1 MGRTD
6 YYPQAD
12 VGTRPGVEDRPS
24 QYFEFSAVRIKK
36 RSVALFL
43 MRLPAFIP
51 WILIIRGW
59 LNLNSQEVLTN
70 TEADVLGTGGALCFF
85 IALTITPAI
94 TMTGAQW
101 IAPLR
106 RWYGI
111 MFALIGIS
119 DGTTAAITT
128 DFAGGPL
135 GRLAGHTFLLSGF
148 LIVLIALPILA
159 TANTPMQRRLGRW
172 WKRLQKVT
180 YVLWGLVLLH
190 LLLLDGITPF
200 QNNGTDGD
208 PVFHQRFYQVMAL
221 SAPLFVLRLPPV
233 RRWVIEQRTAG
244 RAWLPWLVMSPLLTF
259 YLIGIVFMI
268 NEEFFTGLKVITMT
282 NLFHN

>member
-6 YYPQAD
+6 VD
-12 VGTRPGVEDRPS
+12 VRSVEDTRPS
-24 QYFEFSAVRIKK
+24 QYLEFSAVTIKK
-36 RSVALFL
+36 RSIALFL
-43 MRLPAFIP
+43 LRLPAFIP
-51 WILIIRGW
+51 WIFIVRGW
-59 LNLNSQEVLTN
+59 FNLNAQDVLTN
-70 TEADVLGTGGALCFF
+70 TEADVLGSGGEACFF
-85 IALTITPAI
+85 IALSITPII

-128 DFAGGPL
+128 DFAGGPV
-135 GRLAGHTFLLSGF
+135 GRLAGHTFLLSGL
-148 LIVLIALPILA
+148 LIVLIAAPILA
-159 TANTPMQRRLGRW
+159 TANTPSQRILGRW

-180 YVLWGLVLLH
+180 YVVWGFVILH
-190 LLLLDGITPF
+190 LLLLDGLTPF

-208 PVFHQRFYQVMAL
+208 PVFHQRFYQAVAI
-221 SAPLFVLRLPPV
+221 SIPLFVLRLPPV
-233 RRWVIEQRTAG
+233 RRWVIEQRTNG
-244 RAWLPWLVMSPLLTF
+244 RAWLPWLALSPLIAF
-259 YLIGIVFMI
+259 YFLGFVFVI
-268 NEEFFTGLKVITMT
+268 NEEVFTGLKVLTMT

>member
-12 VGTRPGVEDRPS
+12 AGARTEVEDRPS
-24 QYFEFSAVRIKK
+24 QYFEFSAVRIRK
-36 RSVALFL
+36 RSVALFF

-51 WILIIRGW
+51 WIFILRGW
-59 LNLNSQEVLTN
+59 LNLNAHEVLTN
-70 TEADVLGTGGALCFF
+70 TEADVLGTGGEFCFF

-135 GRLAGHTFLLSGF
+135 GRLAGHTFLLTGF

-172 WKRLQKVT
+172 WKRLQKMT

-190 LLLLDGITPF
+190 LLLLDGLAPF
-200 QNNGTDGD
+200 QNNGVDGD
-208 PVFHQRFYQVMAL
+208 PVFHQRFYQAMAV

-233 RRWVIEQRTAG
+233 RRWVIEQRTSG
-244 RAWLPWLVMSPLLTF
+244 RAWLAWLVMSPLWAF
-259 YLIGIVFMI
+259 YFIGIAFII

-282 NLFHN
+282 NLFSN

>member
-6 YYPQAD
+6 VD
-12 VGTRPGVEDRPS
+12 VRSVEDTRPS
-24 QYFEFSAVRIKK
+24 QYLEFSAITIKK
-36 RSVALFL
+36 RSIALFFL
-43 MRLPAFIP
+43 RLPAFIP
-51 WILIIRGW
+51 WIFMARGW
-59 LNLNSQEVLTN
+59 ISLNQGDTLTT

-85 IALTITPAI
+85 MALTITPMI
-94 TMTGAQW
+94 TMTGQQW

-135 GRLAGHTFLLSGF
+135 GRLAGHSFLLSGF

-159 TANTPMQRRLGRW
+159 TANTPMQRKLGRW
-172 WKRLQKVT
+172 WKRLQKMT

-200 QNNGTDGD
+200 QNNGVDGD
-208 PVFHQRFYQVMAL
+208 PVFHQRFYQVMAV
-221 SAPLFVLRLPPV
+221 SAPLFVLRLPP
-233 RRWVIEQRTAG
+233 
-244 RAWLPWLVMSPLLTF
+244 
-259 YLIGIVFMI
+259 
-268 NEEFFTGLKVITMT
+268 
-282 NLFHN
+282 

>member
-1 MGRTD
+1 MGRS
-6 YYPQAD
+6 D
-12 VGTRPGVEDRPS
+12 VDVRSVEDTRPS
-24 QYFEFSAVRIKK
+24 QYLEFSAITIKK
-36 RSVALFL
+36 RSIALFFL
-43 MRLPAFIP
+43 RLPAFIP
-51 WILIIRGW
+51 WIFMVRGW
-59 LNLNSQEVLTN
+59 FSLNAQEVLTN
-70 TEADVLGTGGALCFF
+70 TEADVLGSGGEACLL
-85 IALTITPAI
+85 IALSITPII

-128 DFAGGPL
+128 DFSGGPV
-135 GRLAGHTFLLSGF
+135 GRLAGHSFLLSGL

-159 TANTPMQRRLGRW
+159 TANTPSQRILGRW

-180 YVLWGLVLLH
+180 YVVWGMMLLH
-190 LLLLDGITPF
+190 LLLLDGLMPF

-208 PVFHQRFYQVMAL
+208 PVFHQRFYQAL
-221 SAPLFVLRLPPV
+221 AVSAPLFVLRLPPV
-233 RRWVIEQRTAG
+233 RRWVIEQRTNG
-244 RAWLPWLVMSPLLTF
+244 RAWLPWLALSPLIAF
-259 YLIGIVFMI
+259 YFLGFAFII
-268 NEEFFTGLKVITMT
+268 NEEFFTGLKIITMT